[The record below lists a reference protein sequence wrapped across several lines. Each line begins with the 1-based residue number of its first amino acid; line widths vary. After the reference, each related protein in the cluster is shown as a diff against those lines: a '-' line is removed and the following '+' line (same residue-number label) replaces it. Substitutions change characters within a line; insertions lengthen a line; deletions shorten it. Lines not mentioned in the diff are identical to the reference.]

1 MRNTY
6 AHLKSYGFYVML
18 LFGLLLFVQ
27 ACKKDSPATEAESQT
42 ALIDDARNYFEEN
55 VLNKLEA
62 IPNDQ
67 NYRHALK
74 KSLLWEK
81 AKTKQISLGEAVIV
95 PIKYDKKLF
104 FSADQ
109 KNQSIQ
115 SLENS
120 YLMIYKDR
128 KRKFRAE
135 WVTVIPDH
143 SQKGSAKF
151 VGTVLVEDWAGH
163 FVKAFAFGKTGD
175 VVPVKLTASELY
187 TTIGMRRL
195 SCYTIR
201 YYGHNY
207 VEGVANSDYWYEN
220 GSETYCLNES
230 GIDYGPYGDM
240 GDMGS
245 GGGGG
250 AGSGD
255 YTSVLDC
262 NGDVNGSA
270 YTADCGCI
278 GGNTGITECAA
289 EKKVEVDSNA
299 RQCLKDIKAALELL
313 GMKNTRTSG
322 SLIANVLNKLN
333 LSTGSNFNAIITEG
347 TLDSGYNAETR
358 LIKNPNNSDLNS
370 YLSKIEFN
378 SSYLDKATELKVAG
392 TMMHEYIHAYF
403 DWNLYLIRTGQRQA
417 DENFEKT
424 YMVLF
429 DKSGAPIPDRY
440 GISVQ
445 HEQIAISFTTEIS
458 SMLKDY
464 AIANH
469 IPLPADPEYFNKIAW
484 AGLAKTSS
492 YKFAPSGANYTI
504 SAESGTAS
512 ATITQNLKCRP

>member
-151 VGTVLVEDWAGH
+151 VGTVLVEDWVGH

-278 GGNTGITECAA
+278 GGNTGTTECAQ
-289 EKKVEVDSNA
+289 KNIIDSLRGYPCAQNLL
-299 RQCLKDIKAALELL
+299 RQLPNLNTQIASLV
-313 GMKNTRTSG
+313 KNTFGITDNINLTFKVNQALAGTTIDGQTISG
-322 SLIANVLNKLN
+322 NFVAGIVDEEIVELNPDVLK
-333 LSTGSNFNAIITEG
+333 
-347 TLDSGYNAETR
+347 
-358 LIKNPNNSDLNS
+358 
-370 YLSKIEFN
+370 N
-378 SSYLDKATELKVAG
+378 SSQ
-392 TMMHEYIHAYF
+392 EYILVTLYHEALHAYF
-403 DWNLYLIRTGQRQA
+403 NKMSHQLSPTEFANRFGSLSVNGGRTLFTEVSGHFEMAANNYLNGLRNAILTFNPNY
-417 DENFEKT
+417 D
-424 YMVLF
+424 V
-429 DKSGAPIPDRY
+429 DRAY
-440 GISVQ
+440 S
-445 HEQIAISFTTEIS
+445 
-458 SMLKDY
+458 
-464 AIANH
+464 
-469 IPLPADPEYFNKIAW
+469 
-484 AGLAKTSS
+484 LAKVGVVLSNSS
-492 YKFAPSGANYTI
+492 DKVINDQERDTRTLGYT
-504 SAESGTAS
+504 GT
-512 ATITQNLKCRP
+512 KCP

>member
-278 GGNTGITECAA
+278 GGNTGITECPKEITDSIQNPCIKAQLTVA
-289 EKKVEVDSNA
+289 LTAKTTIRDMLNNTFGGNIKFESLDLLFKDVTNLPDTIAGDEQRGSATSFFFDIRLNRNTLPNYSKEYILSTIYHEILHAYLDSKIARDSNGKYIITDGHDDMA
-299 RQCLKDIKAALELL
+299 EDYLLLLTGALKIAFPDLSSQEAWALSWGGLEKTNLYNKKL
-313 GMKNTRTSG
+313 TQDEKD
-322 SLIANVLNKLN
+322 LIAEINRKHKNKSASDN
-333 LSTGSNFNAIITEG
+333 LG
-347 TLDSGYNAETR
+347 TYCN
-358 LIKNPNNSDLNS
+358 
-370 YLSKIEFN
+370 
-378 SSYLDKATELKVAG
+378 
-392 TMMHEYIHAYF
+392 
-403 DWNLYLIRTGQRQA
+403 
-417 DENFEKT
+417 
-424 YMVLF
+424 
-429 DKSGAPIPDRY
+429 
-440 GISVQ
+440 
-445 HEQIAISFTTEIS
+445 
-458 SMLKDY
+458 
-464 AIANH
+464 
-469 IPLPADPEYFNKIAW
+469 
-484 AGLAKTSS
+484 
-492 YKFAPSGANYTI
+492 
-504 SAESGTAS
+504 
-512 ATITQNLKCRP
+512 